1 MATTLQPPPT
11 ARLPVT
17 GSVRGTLDPE
27 APLTGVWIGLAAI
40 TMTFAA
46 FTSAMI
52 VRQGSSNDWRHFSFP
67 PILYFNTLVLLA
79 SSFTLQVS
87 RRRFA
92 AVALGEVQNAKSTL
106 ASLYVTLGLGC
117 LFVAGQY
124 TAWLQLRSQGLY
136 LATAPSS
143 SFFYVFTVLHALH
156 ILGGLAGLLLVI
168 TRLRRMTLRR
178 STLDAASQYWHFM
191 DALWVYLLFLLWTRI

>member
-1 MATTLQPPPT
+1 
-11 ARLPVT
+11 VE
-17 GSVRGTLDPE
+17 PE
-27 APLTGVWIGLAAI
+27 APQTGIWVGLAAI
-40 TMTFAA
+40 IMAFAA

-52 VRQGSSNDWRHFSFP
+52 VRQGSGNDWRHFSFP
-67 PILYFNTLVLLA
+67 LILYFNTLVLLA
-79 SSFTLQVS
+79 SSFTLEVS

-92 AVALGEVQNAKSTL
+92 AAAADTAASAKSALGSLYATL
-106 ASLYVTLGLGC
+106 ALGC

-156 ILGGLAGLLLVI
+156 ILGGLAGVLLVI
-168 TRLRRMTLRR
+168 TRLQRMTLRR

-191 DALWVYLLFLLWTRI
+191 DALWIYLLFLLWTRI